1 MIPYHPAE
9 MIFYIDGEL
18 GPDEAAELEA
28 WLEGDSTGNDLCDV
42 FLRQKEGLSRV
53 LEALVA
59 KCCDNR
65 QTEMLQKL
73 LADALCRRLADE

>member
-28 WLEGDSTGNDLCDV
+28 WLEGDSTGNDLCDA
-42 FLRQKEGLSRV
+42 FLRQKEMLARV

-65 QTEMLQKL
+65 QTDMLQKL